1 MKPSTFQPFNLSTLA
16 VTLAALAANV
26 TLAAASAE
34 SAGMPVQ
41 LRAADAP
48 EPIHWSGGGWDMT
61 GAPQGK
67 LLTDNEGWWG
77 RAVFTG
83 VTYAYETEPD
93 NPRDIF
99 KGDAA
104 VFGRRLLDGNVQTG
118 WHRPVGMTKKRPVV
132 AVFDFKRPC
141 VFTEVDLMSE
151 KSPEATASLSLSPD
165 GTNWT
170 AFVETDCTNKLTRIR
185 PETPGKGRYLRVSY
199 LSRTSTT
206 THLDEVLAWGDG
218 EVSKAYPENIRPIP
232 RGDTLRIPCATNG
245 VVEWVPLQDPTA
257 KSKEQFGQP
266 MVSFAPDAAAGG
278 KILMARNETETRY
291 FAVANGT
298 TGAVAVALS
307 AGGFGEGVKAEL
319 RIGGLVRTQKPKY
332 KLTEKQRF
340 DLLLTGDEPEEAFDA
355 NKVGIIP
362 FFDAANVPPENFA
375 RKFLANPEQVVGF
388 PSRVEIAPGECAVVM
403 LRLTT
408 DGAVPGTLSGTLNA
422 AVTHEVE
429 SGKWK
434 VESSVVTAASNR
446 PTVKP
451 SNRQTD
457 DAPATRAVAVRVVDA
472 TLPDDGSPWIYIWG
486 PFTPQFPYESATRYA
501 NDAKAVRDLG
511 PTALPGFP
519 EPDTKVELVSR
530 GRRDRMLF
538 RANGIGSRLDGL
550 IYNGKLSNLDDASR
564 AEISNQLA
572 KVRARAEA
580 CGVRPEQVFLTLV
593 DEPGVRNAKICGEVC
608 RHIRSVAPD
617 MNIYLNPSFWMRTQF
632 APMEDIIAALGDYY
646 ADCVDVSVPYRSLT
660 KSEAGRKTL
669 WATKRRVNASYAHPA
684 HRAGRS
690 IAWANF
696 RYGLDGFAYWCYFW
710 KTGGTPWDIRTW
722 RIYAYE
728 VDMAL
733 PLENGVAITP
743 VYEEMRE
750 AYEDWRLLLALRAA
764 GKTEVLDA
772 LLEKVAESFDRPNM
786 ETAKPYASD
795 FQSLRDRA
803 LAAF

>member
-1 MKPSTFQPFNLSTLA
+1 MILSNRLTVKPFILHSAFCILHS
-16 VTLAALAANV
+16 ALCASA
-26 TLAAASAE
+26 LAAASAE
-34 SAGMPVQ
+34 SAGTPVQ
-41 LRAADAP
+41 LRAPDAP
-48 EPIHWSGGGWDMT
+48 EPIHWTGGGWDMT
-61 GAPQGK
+61 GAPRGK

-83 VTYAYETEPD
+83 VTYAYETDPD

-141 VFTEVDLMSE
+141 VFNEVDLMSE
-151 KSPEATASLSLSPD
+151 KSPEATASLSLSTD

-218 EVSKAYPENIRPIP
+218 EVSDDYPENIRPIP

-278 KILMARNETETRY
+278 EIRMARNETETRY

-298 TGAVAVALS
+298 TGSVAVALS
-307 AGGFGEGVKAEL
+307 SGGFGEGVKAEL

-375 RKFLANPEQVVGF
+375 RKFLANPEQVVEF

-408 DGAVPGTLSGTLNA
+408 DGATPGERGGALLAGA
-422 AVTHEVE
+422 A
-429 SGKWK
+429 
-434 VESSVVTAASNR
+434 R
-446 PTVKP
+446 
-451 SNRQTD
+451 
-457 DAPATRAVAVRVVDA
+457 RAVAVRVVA
-472 TLPDDGSPWIYIWG
+472 AVLPGVDGSPWIYAWG
-486 PFTPQFPYESATRYA
+486 PFTPQFPFESATRYA
-501 NDAKAVRDLG
+501 NDAKSVRDLG
-511 PTALPGFP
+511 VTALPGFP
-519 EPDTKVELVSR
+519 EPDTKVDIASR
-530 GRRDRMLF
+530 GKRDTMMF
-538 RANGIGSRLDGL
+538 RASGLTSRLDGL
-550 IYNGKLSNLDDASR
+550 IYNGKLAVLDDASR
-564 AEISNQLA
+564 ADISNQLA
-572 KVRARAEA
+572 TVRARAEA
-580 CGVRPEQVFLTLV
+580 SGVRPEQVFLTLV
-593 DEPGVRNAKICGEVC
+593 DEPGARNAKICGEVC
-608 RHIRSVAPD
+608 RQIREVAPD
-617 MNIYLNPSFWMRTQF
+617 MNIYLNPSFWAKTHF
-632 APMEDIIAALGDYY
+632 HPTEVIVDALGNFY
-646 ADCVDVSVPYRSLT
+646 ADCVDVSVPYRSLVEST
-660 KSEAGRKTL
+660 EGRRLL
-669 WATKRRVNASYAHPA
+669 WTTKRRVNASYAHPA

-690 IAWANF
+690 IAWTNF

-750 AYEDWRLLLALRAA
+750 AYEDWRLLSLLRKSGKLAL
-764 GKTEVLDA
+764 LDS
-772 LLEKVAESFDRPNM
+772 LLRESGGTFCEPDM
-786 ETAKPYASD
+786 ETAKPYKCD
-795 FQSLRDRA
+795 FQALRDKA

>member
-1 MKPSTFQPFNLSTLA
+1 MNLSTFNLSTLA
-16 VTLAALAANV
+16 CAALAAFAAGSAAH
-26 TLAAASAE
+26 AAATATSE
-34 SAGMPVQ
+34 SVVVY

-61 GAPQGK
+61 GAPKGN

-77 RAVFTG
+77 RSVFTG

-93 NPRDIF
+93 NPHDIF

-104 VFGRRLLDGNVQTG
+104 VFGRRLLDGNAQGG
-118 WHRPVGMTKKRPVV
+118 WRRPVGMTKKRPVV

-141 VFTEVDLMSE
+141 VFNEVDLMSE
-151 KSPEATASLSLSPD
+151 KSPWATVSLKVSED

-170 AFVETDCTNKLTRIR
+170 AFAEADCTKGLTRIR
-185 PETPGKGRYLRVSY
+185 PEAPGKGRYLRVSY

-206 THLDEVLAWGDG
+206 TYLDEVLVWGEG
-218 EVSKAYPENIRPIP
+218 EVSDAYPENIRPIP
-232 RGDTLRIPCATNG
+232 RGDALRMAGATNG
-245 VVEWVPLQDPTA
+245 VVEWIPLQDPTA

-266 MVSFAPDAAAGG
+266 SATFAPDPAAGG
-278 KILMARNETETRY
+278 EILMARNETETRY

-307 AGGFGEGVKAEL
+307 AAGFGDGVKAEL

-375 RKFLANPEQVVGF
+375 RKFLANSDQVAGF
-388 PSRVEIAPGECAVVM
+388 PKRVVIESGECAIVM

-408 DGAVPGTLSGTLNA
+408 DSAAPGAYAGALIAGA
-422 AVTHEVE
+422 A
-429 SGKWK
+429 
-434 VESSVVTAASNR
+434 R
-446 PTVKP
+446 
-451 SNRQTD
+451 
-457 DAPATRAVAVRVVDA
+457 RAVAVRVVDA
-472 TLPDDGSPWIYIWG
+472 TLPDDGSPWIYIWS

-501 NDAKAVRDLG
+501 NDARAVRDLG
-511 PTALPGFP
+511 PTELSGFP
-519 EPDTKVELVSR
+519 TPDTKVELVSR

-538 RANGIGSRLDGL
+538 RASGLTARLDGL
-550 IYNGKLSNLDDASR
+550 IYNRKLSTLDDAVR
-564 AEISNQLA
+564 TEISNQLT
-572 KVRARAEA
+572 KVRAKAGA
-580 CGVRPEQVFLTLV
+580 CGVRPEQIDLTLI
-593 DEPGVRNAKICGEVC
+593 DEPVAGNAKICGEVC
-608 RHIRSVAPD
+608 RFIREVAPD
-617 MNIYLNPSFWMRTQF
+617 MNIYLNPCFWQGTHF
-632 APMEDIIAALGDYY
+632 ASAEEIIAALGDYY

-660 KSEAGRKTL
+660 ESEAGRKAL

-690 IAWANF
+690 IAWSNF

-710 KTGGTPWDIRTW
+710 RTGGNPWDIRTW

-728 VDMAL
+728 VDLVL

-750 AYEDWRLLLALRAA
+750 AYEDWRLLVALRDA
-764 GKTEVLDA
+764 GKNEVLDA
-772 LLEKVAESFDRPNM
+772 LLKEVSESFDRPNM
-786 ETAKPYASD
+786 ETSKPYKCD
-795 FQSLRDRA
+795 FVKLRDKA
-803 LAAF
+803 LDAFGRVAVEK